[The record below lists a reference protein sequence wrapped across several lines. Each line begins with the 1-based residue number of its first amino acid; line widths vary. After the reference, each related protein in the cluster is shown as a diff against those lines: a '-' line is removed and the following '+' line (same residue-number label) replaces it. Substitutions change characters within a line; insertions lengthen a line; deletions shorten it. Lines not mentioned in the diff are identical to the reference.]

1 LRWHSSHNLKGQNMD
16 RTAPAGAAISL
27 ALISTVVGGMSKVQA
42 ANAKST
48 VVAIERYGAKIGLH
62 QM

>member
-1 LRWHSSHNLKGQNMD
+1 MD